1 MDKYIICITGASGT
15 IYGIRLVEELSKKNQ
30 VYLIVS
36 NNGYVVMERELN
48 LKKSDFIKKLNSNV
62 KLFSNNDIAAPIA
75 SGSRV
80 VETKGVI
87 ISPCSMGTLASISNG
102 ISSNLIHRV
111 ADVALKERKKLF
123 LLIREMPYSLVH
135 INNMKKI
142 TESGG
147 IVASASP
154 GFYHHPK
161 IIDDMVNFVVGKIL
175 DNFNVKHS
183 LYKKW
188 REDEN
193 F

>member
-1 MDKYIICITGASGT
+1 MKKYIVCITGASGT
-15 IYGIRLVEELSKKNQ
+15 IYGIRLVKELSKENK

-36 NNGYVVMERELN
+36 DNGYIVMEREL
-48 LKKSDFIKKLNSNV
+48 KIKKTEFHKSLNKNI
-62 KLFSNNDIAAPIA
+62 KIFSNRDVASPIA

-80 VETKGVI
+80 VETEGVI
-87 ISPCSMGTLASISNG
+87 IAPCSMGTMASIANG

-123 LLIREMPYSLVH
+123 LLVREMPYSLVH
-135 INNMKKI
+135 IENMKKI

-147 IVASASP
+147 IVSSASP
-154 GFYHHPK
+154 GFYHFPK
-161 IIDDMVNFVVGKIL
+161 TIDDLINFVIGKIL
-175 DNFNVKHS
+175 DSFNVKHS
-183 LYKKW
+183 LYKRW